1 MAATEESRSAFA
13 ASAVLFMREYGFSGL
28 DLDWEYPGA
37 PDRGG
42 SEEDFENYVHLVAEL
57 RRAFN
62 AEPESFE
69 LTMAVPLSNWYL
81 RHFDLSGLAEY
92 VDWFNVMSYDIHGA
106 WDANIESLGPI
117 VRPHPDMQEI
127 RSGMQMF
134 YKNGITGDKIVLGLA
149 AYARTFTLADTSCT
163 GIGCE
168 FRGAGAAG
176 ECTASPG
183 VLSNSEVERLI
194 DSDLNISLQKDDASG
209 TMVLVKGDQ
218 WITFDR
224 PETRQVKT
232 MYADQMCFRGTM
244 YWSIDML
251 ETSDGGNGIALT
263 SLDYDLL
270 QIARAAFAL
279 GLDTSLSGKIERF
292 IVTTTE
298 AMREELKRSTMA
310 ALSLAT
316 EAQFLEL
323 MDPEN
328 QNFVQVLQTWDG
340 RGAEDTGDGK
350 DQRTATC
357 EMISQSTS
365 SVPLE
370 IKDCMC
376 GGTSPFVRCM
386 IMLGNASLRF
396 HARRSRDRQLIESR
410 SQQNSYSEHKRLLSS
425 KASRRDLQATC
436 ELKSSPP
443 ELLGQIGGNPTL
455 EDLLEQANGEDVEGI
470 SITGE
475 CAMALPAPLNF
486 LEVQGSVEVAVPETE
501 WTSLEG
507 ATEAI
512 AQGLITQEGIVQQAG
527 SLVGKIEG
535 SLCFALESTLG
546 QVADEQTLQIIEDTL
561 EFFGVSLCFAALR

>member
-1 MAATEESRSAFA
+1 MAATAESRSAFA
-13 ASAVLFMREYGFSGL
+13 ASAILFMREYGFSGL

-57 RRAFN
+57 RRAFS

-81 RHFDLSGLAEY
+81 RHFDLAGLAEH

-117 VRPHPDMQEI
+117 VRPHTDMQEI

-163 GIGCE
+163 GIGCK
-168 FRGAGAAG
+168 FSGAGAAG
-176 ECTASPG
+176 ECTAAPG

-194 DSDLNISLQKDDASG
+194 GSDPDISLQKDDASG

-224 PETRQVKT
+224 PETRLVKT

-263 SLDYDLL
+263 SLDDDLV
-270 QIARAAFAL
+270 QIARAAVAL
-279 GLDTSLSGKIERF
+279 GLDTSLSDNIERF
-292 IVTTTE
+292 LLTTTE

-310 ALSLAT
+310 ALSSAT
-316 EAQFLEL
+316 DAQFLEL

-328 QNFVQVLQTWDG
+328 QNFVQALQTWDG
-340 RGAEDTGDGK
+340 RGAEDSGDGK

-357 EMISQSTS
+357 EIISQSTS
-365 SVPLE
+365 HVPLE
-370 IKDCMC
+370 IKECMC

-396 HARRSRDRQLIESR
+396 HARRSRDRQLSESR
-410 SQQNSYSEHKRLLSS
+410 LRRNKRLLSS
-425 KASRRDLQATC
+425 KSTSGRDLQTTC
-436 ELKSSPP
+436 EVASSPP
-443 ELLGQIGGNPTL
+443 VLGQSGGNPTL
-455 EDLLEQANGEDVEGI
+455 EDILKLANGEHLGT

-486 LEVQGSVEVAVPETE
+486 LEIQGSIEVAVPEAE
-501 WTSLEG
+501 WTNVEG

-512 AQGLITQEGIVQQAG
+512 AQGLIAQEEIVQKAG

-535 SLCFALESTLG
+535 SLCLALKSMVGQIGVDKNTL
-546 QVADEQTLQIIEDTL
+546 ETIEDTL
-561 EFFGVSLCFAALR
+561 EFFGLSLCFATAR

>member
-1 MAATEESRSAFA
+1 MAATAESRSAFA

-42 SEEDFENYVHLVAEL
+42 CEEDFENYVHLVAEL
-57 RRAFN
+57 RRAFG

-81 RHFDLSGLAEY
+81 RHFDLAGLAEH

-117 VRPHPDMQEI
+117 VRPHTDMQEI

-134 YKNGITGDKIVLGLA
+134 YKNGITGDKIVIGLA

-163 GIGCE
+163 GIGCK
-168 FRGAGAAG
+168 FSGAGAAG
-176 ECTASPG
+176 ECTAAPG

-194 DSDLNISLQKDDASG
+194 GSDPDISLQKDDASG

-224 PETRQVKT
+224 PETRLVKT

-251 ETSDGGNGIALT
+251 ETSDGGNGVALT
-263 SLDYDLL
+263 SLDDDLV
-270 QIARAAFAL
+270 QIARAAVAL
-279 GLDTSLSGKIERF
+279 GLDTSLSDKIKRF
-292 IVTTTE
+292 LLTTTE

-310 ALSLAT
+310 ALSSAT
-316 EAQFLEL
+316 DAQFLEI

-328 QNFVQVLQTWDG
+328 QNFVQALQTWNG
-340 RGAEDTGDGK
+340 RGTEDSGDGK

-365 SVPLE
+365 HVPLE
-370 IKDCMC
+370 IKECMC
-376 GGTSPFVRCM
+376 GGTSPFVRCI
-386 IMLGNASLRF
+386 IMLGDASLRF
-396 HARRSRDRQLIESR
+396 HARRSRDRQLSESR
-410 SQQNSYSEHKRLLSS
+410 SQRNKRLLSS
-425 KASRRDLQATC
+425 KATSRDLQAKC
-436 ELKSSPP
+436 ELTSSPP
-443 ELLGQIGGNPTL
+443 ELLGQTEGNPTL

-486 LEVQGSVEVAVPETE
+486 LEIQGSVEVAVPEAE
-501 WTSLEG
+501 WTNVER

-512 AQGLITQEGIVQQAG
+512 AQGLITQEEIVQQAG
-527 SLVGKIEG
+527 NLVAKIEG

-546 QVADEQTLQIIEDTL
+546 QDEETIERIEDTL
-561 EFFGVSLCFAALR
+561 EFFGLSLCFATLR